1 MKRIPWS
8 FILLGLLLVATAS
21 AAIAAAGY
29 TLDWW
34 TVDSGG
40 ELSQDA
46 AEQYSLH
53 GGIGQP
59 DAAAS
64 KDAGGQY
71 GLQGGF
77 WSGGGLPEFVQY
89 LPVILK
95 H

>member
-40 ELSQDA
+40 GLSQDA
-46 AEQYSLH
+46 AQQYTLQ
-53 GGIGQP
+53 GGVGQP
-59 DAAAS
+59 DAAS
-64 KDAGGQY
+64 SAGDSY
-71 GLQGGF
+71 TLQGGF
-77 WSGGGLPEFVQY
+77 WSGGAVEFVQY
-89 LPVILK
+89 LPVVLK